1 MLNKKSVDDIN
12 VKGKKVLVRCDFN
25 VPLIDGKITDEN
37 RLVAALPTIK
47 KLIADGGKIILCSHL
62 GKVKTEEDKQ
72 TKTLAPVAARLTEL
86 LGQKVKFAAD
96 AEVVGPNAKAAV
108 EAMNDGDVIL
118 LENTRFRPEETKN
131 GEAFSK
137 ELASLC
143 DVYVNDAFGTAHRAH
158 CSNVGVTEFVKG
170 DCVVGYLMQKEID
183 FLGNAVNNPERPFV
197 AILGGAKVSSKI
209 SVIENLLDKV
219 DTLIIGGGMAYTF
232 MAAHGEETGKS
243 LLEADYEE
251 YALKME
257 KKAEEKGV
265 KLLIPIDTVVADD
278 FSNDANFKVV
288 GRGEIPADMEGL
300 DIGPKT
306 AELFADAIKGAKT
319 VVWNGPMGCFEM
331 PNFAKGTIAVAQ
343 AMADLE
349 GATTIIGGGDSA
361 AACNQL
367 GFGDKMTHI
376 STGGGASLEFLE
388 GKELPGVAAADDK

>member
-96 AEVVGPNAKAAV
+96 PEVVGPNAKAAV

>member
-12 VKGKKVLVRCDFN
+12 VNGKRVLVRCDFN
-25 VPLIDGKITDEN
+25 VPLDENLNITDEN

-47 KLIADGGKIILCSHL
+47 KLIADGGKVILCSHL
-62 GKVKTEEDKQ
+62 GKPKGEPKPNLS
-72 TKTLAPVAARLTEL
+72 LAPVAKRLSEL
-86 LGQKVKFAAD
+86 LGQEVKFAAD
-96 AEVVGPNAKAAV
+96 AEVVGENAKAAV
-108 EAMNDGDVIL
+108 EAMNNGDVVL
-118 LENTRFRPEETKN
+118 LENTRYRAEETKN
-131 GEAFSK
+131 GEALSK

-143 DVYVNDAFGTAHRAH
+143 DVFVNDAFGTAHRAH
-158 CSNVGVTEFVKG
+158 CSNVGVTQYV
-170 DCVVGYLMQKEID
+170 DTAVVGYLMQKEID

-232 MAAHGEETGKS
+232 MAGLGEEVGKS
-243 LLEADYEE
+243 LLEEDYKE
-251 YALKME
+251 YAVNMM

-265 KLLIPIDTVVADD
+265 KLLIPVDTVVADD

-288 GRGEIPADMEGL
+288 ERGGIPADMEGL

-306 AELFADAIKGAKT
+306 AELFANAVKDAKT

-331 PNFAKGTIAVAQ
+331 PNFAKGTIAVAK
-343 AMADLE
+343 ALAEID
-349 GATTIIGGGDSA
+349 GTTIIGGGDSA
-361 AACNQL
+361 AAVNNL
-367 GFGDKMTHI
+367 GYGDKMTHI

-388 GKELPGVAAADDK
+388 GKELPGVAAANDR